1 MMMPLPARVRALAA
15 ALLTATLLC
24 PMPAR
29 GEDPFTINAIYS
41 MTGYAAFIGQGSAV
55 ALRVVEDEVNRTGGI
70 QGRPV
75 HFEIVDD
82 QSNPATALTLANQ
95 IIAKGAAVILGP
107 VLTSNCEA
115 VFPQII
121 QNGPVDYCGSPS
133 VFPKAGTYAF
143 GLGPSFR
150 DLSVAMVRYLRARG
164 WKRVAI
170 LATTDAS
177 GQVAEREGQS
187 ALDLPENKGMTLV
200 ATEHFAVADVG
211 IGAQVAR
218 IRSANPDAILA
229 EVTGTPLGTVLHGLH
244 DAGIDI
250 PVITNAGNIN
260 PNQISSYASFLPA
273 TMLFSGFGFMAPNL
287 QSDQRV
293 RALQQQFVTDVS
305 AQKAEPAG
313 PTASTYDPARVVV
326 DAFRKLG
333 TKATAAQIKDY
344 IEHVKGY
351 PSINGLMDFTN
362 GNQRGMDERGV
373 VIVQWDGSKR
383 AFTPVS
389 KYGGAP

>member
-1 MMMPLPARVRALAA
+1 
-15 ALLTATLLC
+15 
-24 PMPAR
+24 
-29 GEDPFTINAIYS
+29 
-41 MTGYAAFIGQGSAV
+41 V
-55 ALRVVEDEVNRTGGI
+55 ALRVVEDEVNRSGGI
-70 QGRPV
+70 QGRPI

-82 QSNPATALTLANQ
+82 QSNPATALALADQ

-115 VFPQII
+115 VFPQIL

-143 GLGPSFR
+143 ALGPSFR
-150 DLSVAMVRYLRARG
+150 DLSVAMVRYLRSKG

-170 LATTDAS
+170 IATTDAS

-187 ALDLPENKGMTLV
+187 ALGAQENKDMTLV
-200 ATEHFAVADVG
+200 ATEHFGVADVS

-244 DAGIDI
+244 DAGLDV

-260 PNQISSYASFLPA
+260 PSQIQSYASFLPA
-273 TMLFSGFGFMAPNL
+273 TMLFSGFAFMAPNL
-287 QSDQRV
+287 QRDRRV
-293 RALQQQFVTDVS
+293 RDLQQQFFADVT
-305 AQKAEPAG
+305 ALKAEPAG

-326 DAFRKLG
+326 DAFRHLG
-333 TKATAAQIKDY
+333 TKATAAQIRDY

-351 PSINGLMDFTN
+351 PSINGLMDYTD
-362 GNQRGMDERGV
+362 GNQRGMEETGV
-373 VIVQWDGSKR
+373 VIVQWDGTKR
-383 AFTPVS
+383 AFVPVS
-389 KYGGAP
+389 RYGGAP